1 MRKYWV
7 ILYCSRKIL
16 KNRNTFYLTYLSS
29 FASNLLSDFSRLLRL
44 LIYCRQKQGELLYI
58 DHYASFK

>member
-16 KNRNTFYLTYLSS
+16 KNRNTNLTYLSS
-29 FASNLLSDFSRLLRL
+29 FASNLRSDFSRLLRL